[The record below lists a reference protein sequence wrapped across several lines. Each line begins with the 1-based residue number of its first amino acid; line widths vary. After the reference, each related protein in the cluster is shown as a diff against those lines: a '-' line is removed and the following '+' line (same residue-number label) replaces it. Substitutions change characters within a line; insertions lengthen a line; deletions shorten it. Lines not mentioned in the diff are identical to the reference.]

1 MDKLSIS
8 IYGKTLLSSTF
19 MCASSLSTSTLWPV
33 NSQERRGQIVI
44 PTPAKVL
51 AAEEIV
57 DRWYDLVPREGKAKD
72 KDNVAGKVLIE
83 ARLLFNVTHM

>member
-1 MDKLSIS
+1 M
-8 IYGKTLLSSTF
+8 
-19 MCASSLSTSTLWPV
+19 
-33 NSQERRGQIVI
+33 I

-72 KDNVAGKVLIE
+72 KDNVAGKVPTTLSVS
-83 ARLLFNVTHM
+83 ARFLSINRTAAAPTILLQHHDRDTAPFSYG